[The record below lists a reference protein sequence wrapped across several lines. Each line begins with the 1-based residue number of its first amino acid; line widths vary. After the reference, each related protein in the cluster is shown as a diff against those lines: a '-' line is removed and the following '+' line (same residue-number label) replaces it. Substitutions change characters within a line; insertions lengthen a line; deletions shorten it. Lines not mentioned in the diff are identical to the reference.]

1 MPNKTEGKLEK
12 LSEVWQFIQTPFPM
26 FPGGTSVKVKD
37 LMSAPVITVKADT
50 PLKEIIHLLSA
61 HDISGVPVVDADE
74 KVMGMISWPEL
85 FPQVKTIT
93 RPEIR
98 VPVLFREIV
107 DLKYTLDSYK
117 ASAHL
122 TARDIMS
129 PFPVVVDVEDL
140 IVEVVWT
147 LVLDNLYMVPVL
159 EGDRLVG
166 ILTRRDF
173 IRFLAQEL

>member
-1 MPNKTEGKLEK
+1 M
-12 LSEVWQFIQTPFPM
+12 
-26 FPGGTSVKVKD
+26 KVKQ
-37 LMSAPVITVKADT
+37 LMSAPVITVNTDT
-50 PLKEIIHLLSA
+50 PLKEIIQLLST
-61 HDISGVPVVDADE
+61 HDISGVPVVDADS
-74 KVMGMISWPEL
+74 KVIGMISWREL
-85 FPQVKTIT
+85 FPRIKTIT

-117 ASAHL
+117 ESVHL
-122 TARDIMS
+122 TAKDIMS
-129 PFPVVVDVEDL
+129 PAPIVVDVDDL
-140 IVEVVWT
+140 IGEVVWT

-159 EGDRLVG
+159 EGDTLVG